1 MNSSLKRI
9 LFVADEGAIRIML
22 SAILLRYGFSV
33 IVAATVAEAIDEIG
47 SQEFDLMLCD
57 RSAQLRRSWKGVKI
71 RRSFEAEGHHRLDPG
86 GSLRGQN
93 GRKKCG
99 ETKDSRG
106 RGEDGRIPGLD
117 TV

>member
-57 RSAQLRRSWKGVKI
+57 LNIDREVMDMRLFAPCGRSIPIAS
-71 RRSFEAEGHHRLDPG
+71 RSFLQGTP
-86 GSLRGQN
+86 
-93 GRKKCG
+93 
-99 ETKDSRG
+99 
-106 RGEDGRIPGLD
+106 I
-117 TV
+117 